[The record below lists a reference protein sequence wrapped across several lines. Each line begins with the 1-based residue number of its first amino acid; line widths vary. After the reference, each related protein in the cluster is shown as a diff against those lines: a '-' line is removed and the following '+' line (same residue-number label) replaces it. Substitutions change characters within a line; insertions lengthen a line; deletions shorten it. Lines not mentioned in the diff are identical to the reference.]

1 MKKKKDL
8 LRDELRLLLLPS
20 LSLHQLIVS
29 RVPLFAG
36 RRRRGEEEGGRNM
49 AAERA
54 CYGKAQKLCRR
65 K

>member
-8 LRDELRLLLLPS
+8 LSDELRLLLPS